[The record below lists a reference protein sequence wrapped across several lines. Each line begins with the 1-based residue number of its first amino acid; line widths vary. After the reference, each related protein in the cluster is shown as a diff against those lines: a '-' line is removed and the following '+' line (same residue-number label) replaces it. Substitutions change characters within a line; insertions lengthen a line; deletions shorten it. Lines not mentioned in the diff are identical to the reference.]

1 MRLCTTTQNTHT
13 ESLQSCPTLCDPGDC
28 NLPSSS
34 VHGILQARTWE
45 WVAVPPPGDLSEPG
59 MEPIPPAPPAL
70 TGGFFTTS
78 ATWEAQNLQGAAEA
92 VLRRKFQ
99 VIQVKVKVKV
109 TQSCPTLRPHGLYS
123 PWNSPGQNSGVG
135 SRSLLQGIFPN
146 SLEPK
151 SSNVFAP
158 GSF

>member
-1 MRLCTTTQNTHT
+1 MKVLVT
-13 ESLQSCPTLCDPGDC
+13 QSCPTLCNLMDSSLPG
-28 NLPSSS
+28 SS

-92 VLRRKFQ
+92 VLRRKFK

-109 TQSCPTLRPHGLYS
+109 TQSCPTLRPHRLYS
-123 PWNSPGQNSGVG
+123 PWNSPGQNTGVG
-135 SRSLLQGIFPN
+135 SLSLR
-146 SLEPK
+146 
-151 SSNVFAP
+151 
-158 GSF
+158 